1 MLNRIIDA
9 APTLRAFLDARR
21 RGATAEELKILRA
34 ADEAARDSRTDV
46 VIEFKP
52 ADRKRGLKP

>member
-1 MLNRIIDA
+1 MLTLIIDA

-21 RGATAEELKILRA
+21 RGATAEELKMLRS
-34 ADEAARDSRTDV
+34 ADEAARDPRTDV

-52 ADRKRGLKP
+52 SDRERGKP

>member
-1 MLNRIIDA
+1 MNLIIDA

-21 RGATAEELKILRA
+21 RGATAEELKALRA
-34 ADEAARDSRTDV
+34 ADEAARDPRTDV

-52 ADRKRGLKP
+52 LARERGLKP